1 MSIQLIF
8 SDIDGTLINS
18 NHIITEKT
26 VQAIKGCAEQN
37 IPFIL
42 VSARMPSGILPLQQQ
57 LGSSDP
63 IICYSGAL
71 IVDTHSVF
79 SDNEPLLSTTM
90 NPQTAQFVYQQICKR
105 FPKISFS
112 VYSFDR
118 WLVPER
124 IDPWIA
130 QEQAIARTPAYAYA
144 FQDQPA
150 DDLPPIHK
158 ILCMGDPADIDQL
171 QETLTEL
178 DLDAEFYKSKPTYLE
193 IMAKNVSKARALR
206 EIMDRYHVDQK
217 DTLSFGDNFNDVA
230 MLRFAGIGVAMANA
244 PTQVKGAADFV
255 TLSNDQDGI
264 KAALERLGVLKVD
277 Y

>member
-1 MSIQLIF
+1 MPIKLIF

-18 NHIITEKT
+18 NHVITEKT
-26 VQAIKGCAEQN
+26 VQAIKRCAEQT

-42 VSARMPSGILPLQQQ
+42 VSARMPSGIFPLQQQ

-79 SDNEPLLSTTM
+79 SGNEPLLSTTM

-112 VYSFDR
+112 AYSFDR

-130 QEQAIARTPAYAYA
+130 QEQAIAGTPAYAYA
-144 FQDQPA
+144 FQDQLS

-158 ILCMGDPADIDQL
+158 LLCMGDSADIDQL
-171 QETLTEL
+171 QETLAEL

-193 IMAKNVSKARALR
+193 IMAKNVSKASALR
-206 EIMDRYHVDQK
+206 EIMDRYHIEQK
-217 DTLSFGDNFNDVA
+217 DTLAFGDNFNDVA
-230 MLRFAGIGVAMANA
+230 MLRFAGIGVAMDNA

-264 KAALERLGVLKVD
+264 KAALERLGVLNAG